1 MQHAEGEILDIEI
14 VQNSSPEGP
23 PPEDGR
29 AQAEASVVAR
39 VIISIM
45 LIACVLGGGA
55 AGTWWYLTHIRK
67 AKRDDIPPRPELV
80 EVIDAKASRQKV
92 LVRAMG
98 NVVPAVQI
106 DLRPEVS
113 GRIIKQNSELIRGG
127 RFKAGETILE
137 IDPRD
142 YQFAVEQQKANLERA
157 KLALKVEEGRRTIAE
172 QEWKLL
178 KSDISATTEG
188 RQLALRQPHMK
199 SAQAA
204 LNAAQSSLEKAALDL
219 ERTTIKAPF
228 NALVLNES
236 VDVGQLVTPQTQLAS
251 LVGTDAYYVQV
262 VVPVGRLGW
271 MKIPG
276 VNGDEG
282 APAKVVHSIGDGV
295 RVERNGR
302 VVRLL
307 GDISRA
313 GRMARLLVQIDD
325 PLGLRE
331 GATGMPLLL
340 GAFVRVDIDGKEL
353 DGVFELPRK
362 AIREGDRVWIL
373 GDDGRLDIRKVKILW
388 RREQTVLLADSIRDG
403 DRIIISRIATPMPGM
418 KLRTEADTKKLVEQP
433 FQAAD

>member
-1 MQHAEGEILDIEI
+1 MQHAEDEILDLEI
-14 VQNSSPEGP
+14 VEDRPPEGP
-23 PPEDGR
+23 PPVDGEP
-29 AQAEASVVAR
+29 EAAGDILAR
-39 VIISIM
+39 VLVSIV
-45 LIACVLGGGA
+45 LIACVLYGGYHA
-55 AGTWWYLTHIRK
+55 TYWYMTHIRK
-67 AKRDDIPPRPELV
+67 AKRDEIPPKPELV
-80 EVIDAKASRQKV
+80 EVIEAKSSRQKV
-92 LVRAMG
+92 FVTAMG

-106 DLRPEVS
+106 ELRPEVS
-113 GRIIKQNSELIRGG
+113 GRIIKQSGELIRGG
-127 RFKAGETILE
+127 RFKAGETIVE
-137 IDPRD
+137 VDPRD
-142 YQFAVEQQKANLERA
+142 YKFAIELQKANVERA
-157 KLALKVEEGRRTIAE
+157 RLALKVEEGRRTIAE
-172 QEWKLL
+172 QDWKQLEA
-178 KSDISATTEG
+178 DVNATTEG

-199 SAQAA
+199 SAQAT
-204 LNAAQSSLEKAALDL
+204 LNATLSSLQKAALDL

-228 NALVLNES
+228 NALVLDER

-271 MKIPG
+271 IKIPG

-282 APAKVVHSIGDGV
+282 ARAKVVHSIGDGV

-307 GDISRA
+307 GDISPA

-331 GATGMPLLL
+331 GADGMPLLL
-340 GAFVRVDIDGKEL
+340 GAYVRIDIDGKEL
-353 DGVFELPRK
+353 NGVFELPRK

-373 GDDGRLDIRKVKILW
+373 DKDDRLDIRPVKIVW
-388 RREQTVLLADSIRDG
+388 GREETVLLDDGISDG
-403 DRIIISRIATPMPGM
+403 DRIIMSRIATPIPRM